1 MKLFKLSLIL
11 AFALSPFFMNAQNC
25 ANHIELHKRIAKPY
39 KLNDMSKSA
48 VCVSGNTYEF
58 KLPLTKGKDYRL
70 QFYAAAVFNNNI
82 KFTIIDES
90 THETVLNLPGETLD
104 RAVGS
109 CVLASWWD
117 EDSEREIHPF
127 FDFYP
132 PTSTTLKIILE
143 IPDAPQPTPGAD
155 GTVPPKKYN
164 RGCVTVM
171 VYDKPGAGTW

>member
-1 MKLFKLSLIL
+1 MPGAYQSNYEAMASGVVVIGEQG
-11 AFALSPFFMNAQNC
+11 AFNG
-25 ANHIELHKRIAKPY
+25 IE
-39 KLNDMSKSA
+39 
-48 VCVSGNTYEF
+48 EF
-58 KLPLTKGKDYRL
+58 QHGVHG
-70 QFYAAAVFNNNI
+70 FVA
-82 KFTIIDES
+82 ES

-104 RAVGS
+104 RAVGT

-132 PTSTTLKIILE
+132 PTSTSLKIILE
-143 IPDAPQPTPGAD
+143 IPDAPQPTTED
-155 GTVPPKKYN
+155 GSVPPKKYN